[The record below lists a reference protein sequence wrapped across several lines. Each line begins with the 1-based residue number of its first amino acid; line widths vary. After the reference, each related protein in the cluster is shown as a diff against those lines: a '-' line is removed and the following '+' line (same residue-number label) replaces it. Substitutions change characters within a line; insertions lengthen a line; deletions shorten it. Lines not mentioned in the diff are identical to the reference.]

1 MALYANNSNL
11 DYVFV
16 VRDGYAEIGKEDGSD
31 YQTLKSVENASLD
44 ADAKNSLDAD
54 CNGDE
59 GSVYLNL
66 WVNNEPIVEWE
77 DYADPLSTGTVG
89 LFVATGEKAKTPVE
103 AEFDNFTVTQL

>member
-1 MALYANNSNL
+1 MYPSAPPKVSIQVEAQRLGDQDTWYGIVCRADANNSNL

-54 CNGDE
+54 CTGDE
-59 GSVYLNL
+59 GSVHLNL
-66 WVNNEPIVEWE
+66 WVNNEPIVKWE
-77 DYADPLSTGTVG
+77 D
-89 LFVATGEKAKTPVE
+89 
-103 AEFDNFTVTQL
+103 